1 MKLLIDADMSC
12 YAVANSCKEEPLE
25 VACRTLAGMITDI
38 IADLTTAEDTT
49 WTLFL
54 SGASADNFRHDV
66 AVTAPYKG
74 NRPSEKPAHLQGLRD
89 YLLEEW
95 DAQLSVNQ
103 EADDDIA
110 TAAEGDSEAIIV
122 SQDKDFDQCVGWRYN
137 PRHKKLYEVTEE
149 SGKLW
154 FYRQFLIG
162 DSIDNIKG
170 ADGIGAVKSLKLL
183 EGLSEEEMWDCV
195 VEQLGYDRALENG
208 KLLHLRRYEDE
219 DWTPPTEEN

>member
-1 MKLLIDADMSC
+1 MRLLIDADMSC
-12 YAVANSCKEEPLE
+12 YAVAFSCKEEPLE
-25 VACRTLAGMITDI
+25 VACKTLSSMIGDI
-38 IADLTTAEDTT
+38 IADLTTVEDTT

-74 NRPSEKPAHLQGLRD
+74 NRPSEKPVHLQGLRD
-89 YLLEEW
+89 YLLKEW
-95 DAQLSVNQ
+95 DAQLSVCQ

-110 TAAEGDSEAIIV
+110 TAAEGDETAVIV

-162 DSIDNIKG
+162 DGIDNIKG
-170 ADGIGAVKSLKLL
+170 ADGIGLVKSLKLL
-183 EGLSEEEMWDCV
+183 EDLTETQMWDV
-195 VEQLGYDRALENG
+195 VVYELGRDRALENG
-208 KLLHLRRYEDE
+208 QLLHLRRYEGE
-219 DWTPPTEEN
+219 TWQPPQ